1 MTTYLDETEEQ
12 IRGAAGEEPPKGFK
26 IIHISKLEFRKP
38 DWLVKGLMETDSL
51 GEFFADPESGKSLM
65 ALGLGACVATGK
77 NFYGRKVKRGAV
89 LLIIGEGR
97 GGLARRKRAWEI
109 VSKTKLDDAPL
120 YISSGPMSLC
130 DPESVNQV
138 LEAIESMPKE
148 PPLALVIFD
157 TLARNFGPG
166 DENST
171 KDMTA
176 CIAAMDRIRMTYR
189 CTVLVVHH
197 SGHGDKSR
205 ARGAMA
211 LRGALDFE
219 YRFDRDENGIIRMQ
233 ATKMKDAEHPEPM
246 AFKIASVDL
255 GISGDDGEPVTSA
268 VLVPTE
274 YVPPAS
280 KAAGGKW
287 QSLALKL
294 LDRLYAEN
302 RGRLEKQGYSPNGA
316 RVSVNDWVQA
326 CKDAGVPKNRLSE
339 LKLALQERKII
350 EISHGYVSRL

>member
-12 IRGAAGEEPPKGFK
+12 IRGAAGEEPPKGFH
-26 IIHISKLEFRKP
+26 IIHISKLELRKP
-38 DWLVKGLMETDSL
+38 DWLVKGLIEKDSL
-51 GEFFADPESGKSLM
+51 GDFFADPESGKSLM
-65 ALGLGACVATGK
+65 AGGLGACVATGRD
-77 NFYGRKVKRGAV
+77 FYGRKVKQGAV

-97 GGLARRKRAWEI
+97 GGLARRMKAWEI
-109 VSKTKLDDAPL
+109 VNGMNLNDAPF
-120 YISSGPMSLC
+120 YISNGPTSLC
-130 DPESVNQV
+130 DPGSVDQI

-176 CIAAMDRIRMTYR
+176 CIAAMDRIRMLYR
-189 CTVLVVHH
+189 CTVLVIHH

-233 ATKMKDAEHPEPM
+233 ATKMKDAERPEPL
-246 AFKIASVDL
+246 AFKIAAVDL
-255 GISGDDGEPVTSA
+255 GIKGDDGEPVTSA

-274 YVPPAS
+274 YVPPA
-280 KAAGGKW
+280 KNTAGGKW
-287 QSLALKL
+287 QNLALKL
-294 LDRLYAEN
+294 LERLYTDYRNNPEN
-302 RGRLEKQGYSPNGA
+302 QGFSPNGA
-316 RVSVNDWVQA
+316 RVSVNDWVQV

-339 LKLALQERKII
+339 VKLALQERKII
-350 EISHGYVSRL
+350 EIKHGYISRL